1 MKANTVATIDPT
13 ETVAAIQHA
22 VRAWHTTARAAAVGL
37 HAIDTVDNT
46 ASQAISA
53 AIRLRGVLMP
63 FGIVQKEQA
72 SPSASV
78 AELLDATVAA
88 VKLAHGARQSGA
100 GVTAQTSYAQAGD
113 YIEAGRA
120 LAYLRAKLQ
129 NCAIPCGM
137 ARI

>member
-1 MKANTVATIDPT
+1 MKANTIDPT

-63 FGIVQKEQA
+63 FGIVQKDHQA
-72 SPSASV
+72 RPSASV

-88 VKLAHGARQSGA
+88 VKAAHGARQSGVA
-100 GVTAQTSYAQAGD
+100 AQASYAQAGD
-113 YIEAGRA
+113 FVEAARA
-120 LAYLRAKLQ
+120 LDYLRSKLQ
-129 NCAIPCGM
+129 NCAIPCGT
-137 ARI
+137 ARL